1 MRIFIDANV
10 IVSGM
15 VFEGNE
21 RKSLTYGTEKKILVT
36 SEHIIE
42 EVRRTMEIK
51 FPQKE
56 RIEEFLSILGIEVV
70 EKKRYSGE
78 IEKHAKV
85 RSRKDRHVLAC
96 ASVSKCEYIVTGDK
110 DLLSLGMY
118 IGIKIVSTKEFMKKK
133 R

>member
-1 MRIFIDANV
+1 MRIFIDANI

-21 RKSLTYGTEKKILVT
+21 KKLLAYGVEKKILVT
-36 SEHIIE
+36 SEHIID
-42 EVRRTMEIK
+42 EVRRAMEIK

-56 RIEEFLSILGIEVV
+56 KIEEFLSILGIEVI
-70 EKKRYSGE
+70 EKKRYSSE

-118 IGIKIVSTKEFMKKK
+118 IGIRIVNLKEFMKKK